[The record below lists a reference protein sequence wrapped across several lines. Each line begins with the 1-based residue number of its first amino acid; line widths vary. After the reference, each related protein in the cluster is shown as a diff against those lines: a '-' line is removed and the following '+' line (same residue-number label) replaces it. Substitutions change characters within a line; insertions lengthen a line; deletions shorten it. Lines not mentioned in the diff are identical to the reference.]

1 MNTALLALILAL
13 LAPLAL
19 PARSPVGLT
28 LSSDQCEYW
37 RFDEVELAAS
47 GVTPRVKPERQ
58 GVLDAQVLYAGAPVA
73 GAGGRV
79 RVLLR
84 WQAERSAWVGHWPIP
99 FGPRLGEYTAEL
111 LMPPSQGVAD
121 PVYSGPKSLWPLT
134 LQSGRHPMASCKF
147 VVKGREPLPLP
158 AGFSVMT
165 LEPGRAGYS
174 TFSDVSGTSVGWRSI
189 LDWAHFMQADAFWH
203 CAGESQVWHEF
214 KGGDYPF
221 AQDGL
226 EMVPRLSARAHRLG
240 MSYGAY
246 ILAFVVLGENYLKAP
261 CTFSTAYTPATGQ
274 LKPCRFISLGDARRQ
289 DDLVGL
295 IQRLDAMP
303 HVDAVG
309 LDYLRTDFGGLEFT
323 DQFIADMGLKLDMAG
338 DSPEARQAWLGRI
351 ITLHQDPIVEQLWQW
366 WRAQKVAHVVQ
377 SVLERAKP
385 CKPVWVFS
393 LGWMQGH
400 QHGQDPFMLYDAGIS
415 FSAPMFYEVAEKS
428 YPFMLKDWSDYL
440 DHAASPASLVV
451 GQPVD
456 GRLLGE
462 DASRLGPMLQDQ
474 RQRMALEALGKR
486 ASMGMFWHDLNR
498 ALWGGRSLATPREW
512 ALAGACSFA
521 ALREAS
527 GAIPSALGLSLSAGA
542 GGSLRM
548 DLRVENRGAKALRG
562 LSLEAQMAPGVEAF
576 QPARWALPD
585 LAAGASLT
593 LTAQVSLSAVL
604 PQQRPVMA
612 CVRLHSQDMARD
624 DMAMAW
630 WPGAPAPAATALN
643 RPAR

>member
-1 MNTALLALILAL
+1 MTPALFSLILAL
-13 LAPLAL
+13 LMPQAL
-19 PARSPVGLT
+19 PARAAAGIT
-28 LSSDQCEYW
+28 LQSDQCEYW
-37 RFDEVELAAS
+37 RYDEVLLSAS
-47 GVTPRVKPERQ
+47 GSTPRIKPERQ
-58 GVLDAQVLYAGAPVA
+58 AVLDAQVLFGGQQVP

-84 WQAERSAWVGHWPIP
+84 WQPERGAWVGHWPIP

-121 PVYSGPKSLWPLT
+121 PAYSGPKSLWPLT
-134 LQSGRHPMASCKF
+134 LPSGRHPIASCRF
-147 VVKGREPLPLP
+147 VVKGRDPMALP
-158 AGFSVMT
+158 AGFSAMT

-214 KGGDYPF
+214 KTSDYPF

-240 MSYGAY
+240 LAYGAY
-246 ILAFVVLGENYLKAP
+246 ILAYVVLGPNYLKAP
-261 CTFSTAYTPATGQ
+261 CTFSTAYSPATGQ
-274 LKPCRFISLGDARRQ
+274 LKPCRFISLGDERRQ

-295 IQRLDAMP
+295 IQRLDGMP

-323 DQFIADMGLKLDMAG
+323 DQFIQDMDLKLG
-338 DSPEARQAWLGRI
+338 QEGGSLEARQAWLGRI
-351 ITLHQDPIVEQLWQW
+351 ITLHQDPVIEELWQW

-377 SVLERAKP
+377 AILERAKP

-400 QHGQDPFMLYDAGIS
+400 QHGQDPYMLYDAGIS
-415 FSAPMFYEVAEKS
+415 FSAPMFYEVAERS

-462 DASRLGPMLQDQ
+462 DAGRLGPMLQDQ
-474 RQRMALEALGKR
+474 RQRMALRALGQR
-486 ASMGMFWHDLNR
+486 ASLGMFWHDLNR
-498 ALWGGRSLATPREW
+498 ALWGGRSQATAREW

-527 GAIPSALGLSLSAGA
+527 GAIPSALGLSLSAAA
-542 GGSLRM
+542 GGGLQM
-548 DLRVENRGAKALRG
+548 EVRVENRGAQPLRG
-562 LSLEAQMAPGVEAF
+562 LALEAQMAPGVEAF
-576 QPARWALPD
+576 SPASWALPD
-585 LAAGASLT
+585 LAAGASAT
-593 LTAQVSLSAVL
+593 FSAQVKLSAVL
-604 PQQRPVMA
+604 PAERPVMV
-612 CVRLHSQDMARD
+612 CLRLHSPDMARD
-624 DMAMAW
+624 DLAMAW
-630 WPGAPAPAATALN
+630 WPATQAMAATALKPGP
-643 RPAR
+643 R